1 MEKEWNKY
9 CVTGKFE
16 YRRLMAEM
24 VVLFGGIDM
33 CKGGFM
39 EGDGKRYTILLADDH
54 VLIRHGVK
62 NILKQDDGL
71 KVVGEVSNGEELME
85 FLKQMV
91 PDLIILDISMPKISG
106 MEAVSYV
113 KKVYPQV
120 KVLML
125 TMHKTKQYFY
135 HSMSC
140 GADGYLMKDD
150 SDEELLFAIR
160 KVRDGK
166 TYISPILSDD
176 FTSDVISAHRNHRT
190 TPFQGLTKREYEV
203 LQLVVEGYTSK
214 DVAEKLCL
222 SPRTVDHH
230 RSKLLKK
237 FNLRN
242 SADLVSFAVRNG
254 FVNPE

>member
-1 MEKEWNKY
+1 MESSGKKY
-9 CVTGKFE
+9 TV
-16 YRRLMAEM
+16 
-24 VVLFGGIDM
+24 
-33 CKGGFM
+33 
-39 EGDGKRYTILLADDH
+39 LLADDH
-54 VLIRHGVK
+54 VLIRHGIK
-62 NILKQDDGL
+62 NIIKRNNDLE
-71 KVVGEVSNGEELME
+71 VIGEVSNGEELME
-85 FLKQMV
+85 FLKTGV

-106 MEAVSYV
+106 SEAVSLV
-113 KKVYPQV
+113 KKKYPRV

-125 TMHKTKQYFY
+125 TMHKNKQFFY
-135 HSMSC
+135 HSMSS

-150 SDEELLFAIR
+150 SDEELLLAIS
-160 KVRDGK
+160 KVQNGK

-176 FTSDVISAHRNHRT
+176 FAADVIKAHRNHQA
-190 TPFQGLTKREYEV
+190 TPFQGLTAREYEV

-222 SPRTVDHH
+222 SPRTIDHH

-254 FVNPE
+254 FVRPD